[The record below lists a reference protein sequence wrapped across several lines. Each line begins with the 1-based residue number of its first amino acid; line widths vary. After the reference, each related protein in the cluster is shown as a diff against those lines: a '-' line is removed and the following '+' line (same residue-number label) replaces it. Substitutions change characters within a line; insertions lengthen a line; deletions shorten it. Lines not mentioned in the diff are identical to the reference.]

1 MIFFF
6 IFNFWFHKLME
17 DIVVV
22 KERVEMVKAVV
33 DVID

>member
-22 KERVEMVKAVV
+22 KERVEVFMPEV